1 MFQNLAKFFIENWK
15 LTLVLVI
22 ATLVTWIGSYFV
34 LPKQYNPTIIVPAFQ
49 IQVRAPGMTPSE
61 VNTYVTSEI
70 ENKIM
75 ELEGINE
82 VYGVSWEG
90 FSWIMAKFHVWVD
103 KEKAKI
109 RLIQKI
115 GENSANKP
123 LWVEMPFI
131 KSIDP
136 EELPQITFSI
146 NTTAELT
153 KEEKYIYLRQI
164 ANIIKEDIKTLDNV
178 TTMDVVWWYKKDL
191 IIEVDTKTLESRNID
206 LSYISNIIQSNNV
219 NRWIWDINLFSWK
232 KFFINVD
239 GKLNTI
245 PELEKTVIKN
255 SFWESI
261 YLGDIADIRYWI
273 NRINAES
280 TLNWE
285 EAVLIGFWK
294 QTWTNSVVVTNEIK
308 EKMELLKKELPKNIN
323 IEIIQDEWKT
333 AEQATNMLLINLLES
348 ILIVVVILGLA
359 LGFKNALNVTVSIP
373 LTLASVFIVTLILW
387 ENINRIS
394 LFALIL
400 VLWMLVDDA
409 TVVVENINRHLKN
422 RFKKWKTKL
431 EAILTAI
438 KEVQIWVVLSTVTRL
453 LAFGSMFFVTGM
465 MWEYMWPIPKFALIA
480 SVFSTFIA
488 LSVNPWMSYYL
499 AKDYEPEKKPL
510 SWILSPSQEKEA
522 ANKRKKINIRKYY
535 LTFMEKFLW
544 DEGNKKKKRTIVRIV
559 FWLTLIV
566 VVLGPIYG
574 WIFKARM
581 LPKSNQDQIYVW
593 VDAPRWWS
601 VEKMKLVENSMHEFF
616 QNDDMIDNISVTIWQ
631 PFMDDFA
638 NLFRGGSTR
647 NWENQLSSRINLL
660 TSELYKEKV
669 WNSRI
674 SSEEYTIDIRP
685 KLKAFLLEK
694 FPDIKIKLLEDP
706 PGPPVKSTFL
716 AKIKWNANDKDLIK
730 FTKQIQQEIQNIAWE
745 QNIVDL
751 YNNLPTT
758 YKKINL
764 VIDHD
769 ALNNAK
775 LSTANIVSTLS
786 TIVSGKNI
794 ILSTD
799 TDSLEATNIIL
810 KVKDDERT
818 SSDILNTISF
828 LNTDGKYIPLNSI
841 SKKVVSFVWATIET
855 DKREKVYT
863 VSWEMWDNS
872 LIYPQIQL
880 FKILMDD
887 EFLNNEYKVTSWS
900 PYEINYI
907 GLKNWKN
914 YLIEWWWE
922 WELTMDTFK
931 DLWVAMILA
940 LLWIYLIL
948 VWQFKNFR
956 VAGIIMIAFLLGFI
970 WVFPWFSL
978 LYIFNNEY
986 FSATSMIWIIALAWI
1001 VVWNSIILIEYINIM
1016 KENGLTLKDALL
1028 KAWYTRFKPILLTS
1042 LTTVLWA
1049 ATIIWDPVWSWL
1061 AWAIIWWLLISS
1073 ILTLII
1079 IPIFYYDSQKSEWE

>member
-22 ATLVTWIGSYFV
+22 ATLITWIGSYFS

-49 IQVRAPGMTPSE
+49 IQVRAPGLTPSE
-61 VNTYVTSEI
+61 VNTYVTSQI

-75 ELEGINE
+75 ELEWIDE
-82 VYGVSWEG
+82 VYGMSWEG

-115 GENSANKP
+115 GESTANKP
-123 LWVEMPFI
+123 LGVEMPFI

-146 NTTAELT
+146 STTALLT

-164 ANIIKEDIKTLDNV
+164 ANIIKENIKTLDNV
-178 TTMDVVWWYKKDL
+178 TTMDIVWWYKKDL
-191 IIEVDTKTLESRNID
+191 IIEIDTKTLESRNID
-206 LSYISNIIQSNNV
+206 LSNISNVIQSNNV
-219 NRWIWDINLFSWK
+219 NRWIWDINLPEWE

-245 PELEKTVIKN
+245 PELQKTVIKN

-261 YLGDIADIRYWI
+261 YLWDIADIRYWI

-280 TLNWE
+280 TTNWE

-294 QTWTNSVVVTNEIK
+294 QTWTNSVIVTNEIK
-308 EKMELLKKELPKNIN
+308 DKIELLKKELPKNIN
-323 IEIIQDEWKT
+323 IKTIQDEWKT
-333 AEQATNMLLINLLES
+333 AKEATNMLLINLMES

-359 LGFKNALNVTVSIP
+359 LGFKNALNVTISIP
-373 LTLASVFIVTLILW
+373 LTLASVFVITLILW

-409 TVVVENINRHLKN
+409 TVVVENINRHIEN
-422 RFKKWKTKL
+422 RFKNWKTKL
-431 EAILTAI
+431 EAILIAI

-480 SVFSTFIA
+480 SVFSTLIA
-488 LSVNPWMSYYL
+488 LTVNPWMSYYL
-499 AKDYEPEKKPL
+499 AKDGEPEKSPHPNPL
-510 SWILSPSQEKEA
+510 PKVEGI
-522 ANKRKKINIRKYY
+522 KKINIRKYY
-535 LTFMEKFLW
+535 LTFMEKFIW
-544 DEGNKKKKRTIVRIV
+544 DEGNKKKKRTIVRIW
-559 FWLTLIV
+559 FWLTLIL
-566 VVLGPIYG
+566 VVLGPIY
-574 WIFKARM
+574 WWVFKARM
-581 LPKSNQDQIYVW
+581 LPKSNQNQIYLW

-601 VEKMKLVENSMHEFF
+601 VEKMKLVENSIHEFF
-616 QNDDMIDNISVTIWQ
+616 QNDSMINNISVTIWQ

-647 NWENQLSSRINLL
+647 IWENQLSSRINLL
-660 TSELYKEKV
+660 TSSEYKEKTGD
-669 WNSRI
+669 SRI
-674 SSEEYTIDIRP
+674 SSEEYTINIRP
-685 KLKAFLLEK
+685 KLRAYLLEK
-694 FPDIKIKLLEDP
+694 FPDVKIKLLEDP

-716 AKIKWNANDKDLIK
+716 AKIKWNASDKDLIK
-730 FTKQIQQEIQNIAWE
+730 FTKQIQQEIQKIALE
-745 QNIVDL
+745 QNVVDV

-775 LSTANIVSTLS
+775 LNTANIVSTLS
-786 TIVSGKNI
+786 TIISGKDI

-810 KVKDDERT
+810 KVKDDEKT
-818 SSDILNTISF
+818 SSEILDTISF
-828 LNTDGKYIPLNSI
+828 LNTDWKYIPLSSI
-841 SKKVVSFVWATIET
+841 TKKVVSFVWATVET
-855 DKREKVYT
+855 DKRENVYT

-872 LIYPQIQL
+872 LVYPQIQL
-880 FKILMDD
+880 FKLLMDD
-887 EFLNNEYKVTSWS
+887 AFLNDEYKVTSWS
-900 PYEINYI
+900 PYEINYL

-914 YLIEWWWE
+914 YIIEWWWE

-931 DLWVAMILA
+931 DLWVAMIIA
-940 LLWIYLIL
+940 ILWIYLIL

-956 VAGIIMIAFLLGFI
+956 VAWIIMIAFLLGFI
-970 WVFPWFSL
+970 WVFPWFSI
-978 LYIFNNEY
+978 LYILNNEY

-1016 KENGLTLKDALL
+1016 KDNGLTLKDALL
-1028 KAWYTRFKPILLTS
+1028 KAWYTRFKPIILTS

-1079 IPIFYYDSQKSEWE
+1079 IPIFYYDSQKSNWE